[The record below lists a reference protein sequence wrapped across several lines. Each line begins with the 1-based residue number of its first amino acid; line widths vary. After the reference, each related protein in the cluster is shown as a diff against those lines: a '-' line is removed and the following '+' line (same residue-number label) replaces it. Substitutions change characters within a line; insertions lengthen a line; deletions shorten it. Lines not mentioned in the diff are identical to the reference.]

1 MTNSES
7 FNGVLWHSHQK
18 NQEDE
23 EIFRIAQIHNI
34 SISLAKLLI
43 NRNVKKIPNF
53 WRSIAHNPELLER
66 TWDNLKQIMRKGSLD
81 PVTKEL
87 IYVAVSI
94 TNSCEYCIRSHTA
107 AAKKKGATDQMIKEM
122 IEVVGL
128 ANQNNKLVAGYQVE
142 VDKIYK

>member
-1 MTNSES
+1 MSVFKSTNQNKAKGKVKKI
-7 FNGVLWHSHQK
+7 F
-18 NQEDE
+18 ED
-23 EIFRIAQIHNI
+23 IKKSRKIT
-34 SISLAKLLI
+34 
-43 NRNVKKIPNF
+43 KIPNF
-53 WRSIAHNPELLER
+53 WKSLAHNPDNLER
-66 TWDNLKQIMRKGSLD
+66 TWNSLKQIMKKGALD

-94 TNSCEYCIRSHTA
+94 TNNCEYCIRSHTA
-107 AAKKKGATDQMIKEM
+107 AAKKKGASDQMIKEM